1 MGRSLGKTA
10 EHRVSGSSRAA
21 GSSAQLTLL
30 QCGFSKLF
38 EANCKSVQ
46 DGDGNAA
53 SSDESSDEQPTC
65 LSAEAKQAACQKT
78 QDSVCISEHQKSEN
92 IQNPNEKYGFDKSKK
107 TLEQNVSSQSD
118 DERKYHS
125 TDGHHGMGQND
136 TESEDSDVI
145 YPTQYPAQ
153 KAPNNRIRF
162 KLLFGESED
171 SEAENPV
178 KRNCVA
184 GRQNSGK
191 GNGPVSKPLSTE
203 NMTLKLVRKRKDTDD
218 ISDESDDINMFPKSR
233 IRKQRATTSLKF
245 KRKKENKRE
254 LCKSPGRA
262 KEPKQVHAADG
273 DCSSQVI
280 DDFSSSDDNVSVSHW
295 SSSRPSH
302 RAETVKDKISL
313 FSKLPGP
320 DKKNNTFISKKPA
333 SFLNERVVSQEQMS
347 DSMDKILG
355 KYNCRHSVSISLNNC
370 FQSYSKRGYSA
381 SCKIA
386 LKSRYC
392 IEAVIQDNEEIMKWQ
407 VKERPPAGG
416 WRVLLSPCNAPPCAP
431 PSAQLLCVI
440 EPVILIRKFL
450 SILLRFCHV
459 GVYYLIA

>member
-10 EHRVSGSSRAA
+10 EHRVSGPSRAA

-78 QDSVCISEHQKSEN
+78 RDSVCTSEHQKSEN
-92 IQNPNEKYGFDKSKK
+92 IQNPNEKCGFDKSKK

-118 DERKYHS
+118 DERQYHS
-125 TDGHHGMGQND
+125 TDGHHVRGQND

-178 KRNCVA
+178 KRHCVA

-218 ISDESDDINMFPKSR
+218 ISDESDDIDMFPKAR

-254 LCKSPGRA
+254 PYQSPGRA
-262 KEPKQVHAADG
+262 KEAEQVHADG

-280 DDFSSSDDNVSVSHW
+280 DDFSSSDDNVSVRRR
-295 SSSRPSH
+295 SSS
-302 RAETVKDKISL
+302 ELKDKISL

-320 DKKNNTFISKKPA
+320 AKKNNTFISRKPA
-333 SFLNERVVSQEQMS
+333 SFLNERVVSQEQMC

-355 KYNCRHSVSISLNNC
+355 KH
-370 FQSYSKRGYSA
+370 FSK
-381 SCKIA
+381 
-386 LKSRYC
+386 
-392 IEAVIQDNEEIMKWQ
+392 
-407 VKERPPAGG
+407 
-416 WRVLLSPCNAPPCAP
+416 
-431 PSAQLLCVI
+431 
-440 EPVILIRKFL
+440 
-450 SILLRFCHV
+450 
-459 GVYYLIA
+459 